1 MAGCS
6 VDNGWEGSK
15 GESGETS
22 LEARVAVAQ
31 KWSDG
36 SLDSVNSRGNEGAG
50 KDLRYVLEADSVE
63 LDRLEFE
70 VIDKSREWRLYVF
83 GLSSLGGW

>member
-50 KDLRYVLEADSVE
+50 KDLRYVLEADLSTP
-63 LDRLEFE
+63 DEFHMSE
-70 VIDKSREWRLYVF
+70 REE
-83 GLSSLGGW
+83 SLLCFCFKIWGKWHADY